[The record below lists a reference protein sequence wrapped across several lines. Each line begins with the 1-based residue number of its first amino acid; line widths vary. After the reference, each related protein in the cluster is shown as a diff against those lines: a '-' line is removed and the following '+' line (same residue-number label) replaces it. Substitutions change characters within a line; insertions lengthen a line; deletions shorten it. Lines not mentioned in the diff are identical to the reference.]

1 MQLLDVAD
9 QVAATYSGGMVR
21 RLELAQAL
29 VNRPSLLILDEP
41 TVGLDPIARDSVW
54 TQVRSMQTELGMTV
68 LLTTHYMEEADALC
82 DRVALMHRGRLQ
94 AVGAPAELKSTVAPD
109 ATLEDVFRHYAGSA
123 LSDDD
128 TAPPRLSEIRSSRRG
143 ATPCR
148 LSRHRVANLTAAPQG
163 WRRLRQTL
171 FSVGTFAIVELQK
184 LQHDRT
190 ELFTRMVQP
199 ALWLLIFGTTFSHLH
214 ALNTGSVSYLAFLAP
229 GIIAQS
235 ALFIAIFYGI
245 QIIWERDAGILAKL
259 MVTPAPVSALVSGKS
274 FAAGVRSVAQVI
286 GVLALAYL
294 MGVHLTVNPLRI
306 LAAMAVVVLG
316 AAFFACLSMTLA
328 GLVRNRDRLMGIGQA
343 ITMPLFFAS
352 NALYP
357 VTVMP
362 AWLRALSTVNP
373 LSYEVNALRALL
385 IGTPFDPWDL
395 VVLVAAAGLGIA
407 TASALLRRL
416 VR

>member
-1 MQLLDVAD
+1 LPVVSVEQAPG
-9 QVAATYSGGMVR
+9 T
-21 RLELAQAL
+21 RL
-29 VNRPSLLILDEP
+29 
-41 TVGLDPIARDSVW
+41 
-54 TQVRSMQTELGMTV
+54 
-68 LLTTHYMEEADALC
+68 
-82 DRVALMHRGRLQ
+82 
-94 AVGAPAELKSTVAPD
+94 
-109 ATLEDVFRHYAGSA
+109 AG
-123 LSDDD
+123 
-128 TAPPRLSEIRSSRRG
+128 
-143 ATPCR
+143 
-148 LSRHRVANLTAAPQG
+148 APQG
-163 WRRLRQTL
+163 WQRIRQTL
-171 FSVGTFAIVELQK
+171 ISVGTFAIVELQK

-190 ELFTRMVQP
+190 ELVTRMVQP

-214 ALNTGSVSYLAFLAP
+214 AVNTGSVSYLAFLAP

-235 ALFIAIFYGI
+235 ALFISIFYGI

-259 MVTPAPVSALVSGKS
+259 MVTPAPVSALVTGKS

-286 GVLALAYL
+286 GVLALAYV

-357 VTVMP
+357 VDVMP

-385 IGTPFDPWDL
+385 IGTPFNPLDV
-395 VVLVAAAGLGIA
+395 VVLAVAAGLGIA